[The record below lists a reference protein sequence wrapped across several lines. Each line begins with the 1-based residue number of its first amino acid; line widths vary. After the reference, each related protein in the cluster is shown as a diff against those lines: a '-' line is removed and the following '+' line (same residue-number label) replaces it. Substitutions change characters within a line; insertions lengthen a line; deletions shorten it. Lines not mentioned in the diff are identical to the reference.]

1 MAKYLTPVIEINE
14 MESEDIILTSPEDN
28 LGGGAGGDS
37 ETGGVNPWSLRKSGT
52 IAGGSTVSNIAN
64 NSGASNAFSAGDIF
78 GLR

>member
-1 MAKYLTPVIEINE
+1 MKKYHSPKIEIEEIEATDIVLASGYGQNE
-14 MESEDIILTSPEDN
+14 TPAV
-28 LGGGAGGDS
+28 GGGNSGGPRPRS
-37 ETGGVNPWSLRKSGT
+37 SGT